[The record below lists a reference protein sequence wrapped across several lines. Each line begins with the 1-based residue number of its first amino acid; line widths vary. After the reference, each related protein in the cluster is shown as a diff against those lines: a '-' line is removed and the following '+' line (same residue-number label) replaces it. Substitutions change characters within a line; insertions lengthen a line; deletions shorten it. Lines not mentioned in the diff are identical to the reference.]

1 MNTPAIT
8 PTPNQP
14 IFVTQPALP
23 PLQEFL
29 PYLEEIW
36 TNKISAKGWHFRQK
50 LEKSLSNTG
59 RCSLAACSD
68 WLLRTPS
75 SVSAS

>member
-1 MNTPAIT
+1 MST
-8 PTPNQP
+8 PTPNPKPQP

-36 TNKISAKGWHFRQK
+36 ANKILTNGGPFHQQ
-50 LEKSLSNTG
+50 LEKAL
-59 RCSLAACSD
+59 CD
-68 WLLRTPS
+68 
-75 SVSAS
+75 